1 MTEESVAVVP
11 ASLAAL
17 VSALCEFAPHQADA
31 LRQDVMRVVQHRM
44 ASGLLSAAF
53 NASLLA
59 YNGSPVEFTASTLKP
74 QAIACT
80 LDPFVPLFRQ
90 SCQLSALQARY
101 PRLLPDDT
109 LSPAARTALAALAEI
124 QACADTT
131 RPLRFGSW
139 IGRKYRPDAAST
151 KIYAEMPPTARAFEA
166 LRHSP
171 FPHAACASDRHALAN
186 AGLTLLMLGHYPD
199 EPDAPTE
206 YYYQWHSAEITL
218 ADIAA
223 VMRYFGCETQF
234 PALQDL
240 LVRALASLAEKATF
254 PATTYGF
261 SLVYR
266 PSSRPGVQLPD
277 SVSLFT
283 MAPGFLAASAPTAAR
298 LAAWLEQTLAGT
310 GQAMPVLHTL
320 SAHQLP
326 VQFNVIGFAVDAQ
339 GRTGV
344 NCTFSPQQ
352 NGFSEVRLPAARQPL
367 CAATALTRLLRQQQ
381 QHSGA
386 FISQVRTPDGCWHQ
400 DENAFVTAQ
409 VLRTLDYTP
418 ETAGYIDK
426 ALDFL
431 MRCQVSEGHFSFWPP
446 DAHPAWMGGQRIVP
460 DIDDTAI
467 ITELLYKFGRICAG
481 TVRQTLIHMN
491 GYQLDRVDARLA
503 APQHQ
508 WAACQVFHTWMKAD
522 NDIRQLDC
530 CVNTN
535 ALILLHRYYG
545 EQASTIPAYHR
556 IMTMLHNALR
566 WSQNEYQ
573 RLNTLIP
580 YYAHPNEWRVTLE
593 YARTLGVANLDT
605 LIEPLKKWHSIG
617 IPAEIPL
624 YRRHDGMYLW
634 TSSYL
639 SGLRRRAS
647 RSQSVLND
655 YFPNDCFSKDDLS
668 HDDLSH
674 DGLSQEGFL

>member
-1 MTEESVAVVP
+1 MNPTMTDESVAVVP

-17 VSALCEFAPHQADA
+17 VTALCEFAPHQAEA

-53 NASLLA
+53 NTSLLA
-59 YNGSPVEFTASTLKP
+59 YNGSPVEFTASTLRP

-90 SCQLSALQARY
+90 SCQLSALQALY
-101 PRLLPDDT
+101 PHLLPDDT
-109 LSPAARTALAALAEI
+109 LSPAARTALAALADI
-124 QACADTT
+124 QTCADAA

-234 PALQDL
+234 PALQAL
-240 LVRALASLAEKATF
+240 LVRALAALPEKTAF

-261 SLVYR
+261 SVVYR
-266 PSSRPGVQLPD
+266 PSARSQTHQPD

-283 MAPGFLAASAPTAAR
+283 LAPGFLGGVAPAAEKMEA
-298 LAAWLEQTLAGT
+298 LLHQAGAGNT
-310 GQAMPVLHTL
+310 QGTPLLHHL
-320 SAHQLP
+320 IRRQVPL
-326 VQFNVIGFAVDAQ
+326 QFNVIGFAVDAA
-339 GRTGV
+339 GRTGISY
-344 NCTFSPQQ
+344 TFSPQQ
-352 NGFSEVRLPAARQPL
+352 SVFNEVNLKAPRPSAKSTGAPL
-367 CAATALTRLLRQQQ
+367 TTLLRQQQ
-381 QHSGA
+381 QASGA
-386 FISQVRTPDGCWHQ
+386 FASMVRTPDGRWYQ
-400 DENAFVTAQ
+400 DDNAFVTAQ
-409 VLRTLDYTP
+409 VVRTLDYAP

-446 DAHPAWMGGQRIVP
+446 DAHPAWMGEQTIVP

-481 TVRQTLIHMN
+481 TVRQTLMHMN
-491 GYQLDRVDARLA
+491 GYQLERVDARLA

-508 WAACQVFHTWMKAD
+508 WASCQVFHTWMKAE

-545 EQASTIPAYHR
+545 AQASTIPAYHR
-556 IMTMLHNALR
+556 IMTMLHNAFR
-566 WSQNEYQ
+566 WSQNDYS

-580 YYAHPNEWRVTLE
+580 YYAHPNEWRVALE
-593 YARTLGVANLDT
+593 YARALGVENLDT
-605 LIEPLKKWHSIG
+605 LIEPLKKWRATG

-624 YRRHDGMYLW
+624 YRRHDGLYLW
-634 TSSYL
+634 TSSSLARFRYL
-639 SGLRRRAS
+639 SVCHNH
-647 RSQSVLND
+647 RSATTTTR
-655 YFPNDCFSKDDLS
+655 K
-668 HDDLSH
+668 
-674 DGLSQEGFL
+674 